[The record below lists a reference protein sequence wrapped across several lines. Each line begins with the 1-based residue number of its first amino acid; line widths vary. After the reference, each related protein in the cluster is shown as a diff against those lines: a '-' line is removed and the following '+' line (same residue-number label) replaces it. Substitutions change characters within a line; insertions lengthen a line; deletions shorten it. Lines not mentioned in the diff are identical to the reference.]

1 MCGKT
6 FAGCEP
12 VGEGMKRYLYNYQ
25 TLVDFSCPV
34 TQHAI
39 LLRCIPMPHAQVS
52 VVERHVILSSGFWT
66 QLQKDSFGNWVRY
79 GGQRDA
85 HRSLAYVSVGVVSV
99 GEYRQE
105 AMGIPHEAFL
115 LPTPVT
121 TLVKTPEM
129 AALVMTGKAEE
140 DAMTLCT
147 FVHDMLTYTPAC
159 THVGTTVAEIM
170 ATRKGVCQ
178 DYAHLM
184 IALCRQYGIAA
195 RYACGFMEGVGETH
209 AWVEVFDGYGWIG
222 FDPTHNRRIS
232 YGYLKLAH
240 GRDAID
246 CPVSRGTYCGGAAEQ
261 SQFIVT
267 LKEI

>member
-1 MCGKT
+1 
-6 FAGCEP
+6 
-12 VGEGMKRYLYNYQ
+12 MKRYLYNYQ

-39 LLRCIPMPHAQVS
+39 LLRCIPMPDAQVS

-66 QLQKDSFGNWVRY
+66 QLQKDSFGNWVLY

-85 HRSLAYVSVGVVSV
+85 HRSLVYVSVGVVSV

-178 DYAHLM
+178 DYAHVMLSLLRM
-184 IALCRQYGIAA
+184 DGIPA
-195 RYACGFMEGVGETH
+195 RYVTGMLVGEGASH
-209 AWVEVFDGYGWIG
+209 AWVEALCGNWWYG
-222 FDPTHNRRIS
+222 FDPTNDLLVDDS
-232 YGYLKLAH
+232 YIRVSC
-240 GRDAID
+240 GRDSADCAII
-246 CPVSRGTYCGGAAEQ
+246 RGTFLGLAAQTQREQ
-261 SQFIVT
+261 VRVEKYEEK
-267 LKEI
+267 L